1 MQLVHKHEPTLF
13 GLSMAIGAVVWLAL
27 VVATFGAVLIWAL
40 FFLLVYLFAQSG
52 FISHL
57 RGNAVEL
64 GEGQFPDLY
73 AQYREACRILDMSE
87 PPTAYLM
94 MSDGVLNALATRF
107 LRRHYVVVYSSVVD
121 ALKSRPEALRFYFG
135 HELAHIKRR
144 HLSLTWLR
152 WPASILPLLGAGYRR
167 AQEYTCDLH
176 GLAASASGDDALAAL
191 GVLASGGEKLPQLNT
206 AAFINQQARAGGFWM
221 SYHELTSD
229 YPWLC
234 KRLAHIASVHA
245 GKPDGLDA
253 PSRHPAAWVL
263 AAFTPRLGIAG
274 GGMSMLILV
283 AVIGILAAIAIPA
296 YQDYTLRAETAGAFA
311 LAESVEA
318 AAQDYVVEYG
328 AYPESLEEIGIA
340 ETYDTG
346 PVAAIEVTEDGF
358 ELYLTS
364 TSPHLDGATVVLS
377 AIAYPDG
384 GIGWDCSGGTL
395 AAKYRPPHCRQ
406 AP

>member
-1 MQLVHKHEPTLF
+1 MELVHRHEPPLYAA
-13 GLSMAIGAVVWLAL
+13 SMAIGAIVWLAL
-27 VVATFGAVLIWAL
+27 VAATFGAALIWAL
-40 FFLLVYLFAQSG
+40 FFLLIYLFAQSG

-64 GEGQFPDLY
+64 GERQFPELY
-73 AQYREACRILDMSE
+73 AQYREACRILEMEE

-107 LRRHYVVVYSSVVD
+107 LRRHYVVVYSSIVE
-121 ALKSRPEALRFYFG
+121 ALRSRPEALRFYFG

-144 HLSLTWLR
+144 HLSLAWLR

-176 GLAASASGDDALAAL
+176 GLAASASGEDAMAAL

-206 AAFINQQARAGGFWM
+206 EAFIDQQARAGGFWM
-221 SYHELTSD
+221 SYHELTGD

-234 KRLAHIASVHA
+234 KRVAHVASVHA
-245 GKPDGLDA
+245 GKSDRSGGPA
-253 PSRHPAAWVL
+253 RHPAAWIL

-274 GGMSMLILV
+274 GGMSMLILI
-283 AVIGILAAIAIPA
+283 AVIGVLAAIAIPA
-296 YQDYTLRAETAGAFA
+296 YQDYTLRAESSGAFA
-311 LAESVEA
+311 LAETVKA
-318 AAQDYVVEYG
+318 AAQDYVVEHG

-346 PVAAIEVTEDGF
+346 PVAAIQVTDEGF

-364 TSPHLDGATVVLS
+364 SSPRLDGATVVLS
-377 AIAYPDG
+377 ALAYPDG
-384 GIGWDCSGGTL
+384 SISWDCTGGTL
-395 AAKYRPPHCRQ
+395 AAKYRPAHCRQ
-406 AP
+406 TP